1 MLLYVS
7 LCVVVP
13 YIRICCSALHL
24 HICFRGYYVNL
35 TASFYCNLFQVEQ
48 TSNEFY
54 FGSAVYSRRFNR
66 ASETKYR
73 ERFYE
78 NFEWAVPENSLK
90 WRLMESQKVYLYI
103 HIMLTRLWILSYYK
117 YYSLFMLF
125 IFVSFLGRLCVTFS
139 FTNEFYI
146 YTRALQYWRLYIN
159 GVHVCI
165 LSM

>member
-7 LCVVVP
+7 LCFVVP
-13 YIRICCSALHL
+13 YIRICCSSWHL

-35 TASFYCNLFQVEQ
+35 ASFYCNLFQVEQ

-90 WRLMESQKVYLYI
+90 WRLMESQQVYLYI

-117 YYSLFMLF
+117 YYSLFMLLF
-125 IFVSFLGRLCVTFS
+125 FFFPWSSVCDIF
-139 FTNEFYI
+139 FY
-146 YTRALQYWRLYIN
+146 
-159 GVHVCI
+159 
-165 LSM
+165 